1 MSCHGSH
8 TWRVTIYTQDHSKTS
23 SMQAIPTQE
32 ILPEIQQPDWTLGRQ
47 RLGNW
52 QISGNHPMA
61 STKENKAWK
70 RTGGDKEHCMGIQA
84 SQSGDNIHVSIY
96 PVWSTPLGLIAAWD
110 QPNQPLQMQRIS
122 PPVCHTQ
129 SAQLGLEIF
138 PSVGMKSEQLPNSKC
153 TSTRVSILIFLKNQH
168 CKN

>member
-1 MSCHGSH
+1 MARLTLPLQIHMSCHGSH
-8 TWRVTIYTQDHSKTS
+8 NWRVTIYTQDHSKTS

-70 RTGGDKEHCMGIQA
+70 RTRGDKEHCMGIQA

-96 PVWSTPLGLIAAWD
+96 PLWSTPLGLIAAWD
-110 QPNQPLQMQRIS
+110 QPAFCRCNEFLSQFVTLRVPNLALRSSHPL
-122 PPVCHTQ
+122 
-129 SAQLGLEIF
+129 G
-138 PSVGMKSEQLPNSKC
+138 
-153 TSTRVSILIFLKNQH
+153 
-168 CKN
+168 

>member
-1 MSCHGSH
+1 
-8 TWRVTIYTQDHSKTS
+8 
-23 SMQAIPTQE
+23 MQAILIEE
-32 ILPEIQQPDWTLGRQ
+32 ILPEIPVPSDWTLGRQ

-96 PVWSTPLGLIAAWD
+96 PLWSTPLGLIAAWD
-110 QPNQPLQMQRIS
+110 QPAFCRCNEFLSQFVTLRVPNLALRSSHPL
-122 PPVCHTQ
+122 
-129 SAQLGLEIF
+129 G
-138 PSVGMKSEQLPNSKC
+138 
-153 TSTRVSILIFLKNQH
+153 
-168 CKN
+168 